1 MMLRQI
7 VRQKN
12 GLVGLVIAAVVVGA
26 ALFGPF
32 ITPYDPYAIEM
43 SESLQPPSLAHPFG
57 TDVFGRDVMSR
68 LILGARISLGVSV
81 LSRLISIAIGTV
93 LGLAAGYFGGRLDN
107 GVMRSADVT
116 LAYPGLLLL
125 IAVMAAVGP
134 SLASLVVALGIVGW
148 AAVAR
153 IVRAQVLSVRGRE
166 FIVAVHSLGG
176 RPARIIAKHL
186 LPNCASQLVI
196 VFSMGLGMGIMA
208 EASMSFLG
216 LGAQP
221 PLPSWG
227 SMISSG
233 LDYLRVAPWMSLAP
247 GLGIT
252 TAVLGFNLLGDACRD
267 VMDPRSQ
274 DRGRRE

>member
-1 MMLRQI
+1 MIARVL
-7 VRQKN
+7 RQKN
-12 GLVGLVIAAVVVGA
+12 GLLGAVIAAVVFAVA
-26 ALFGPF
+26 VLAPA
-32 ITPYDPYAIEM
+32 ISPYDPYRIDMAA
-43 SESLQPPSLAHPFG
+43 SLRPPSPAHPFG

-68 LILGARISLGVSV
+68 LMMGARISLEVSV
-81 LSRLISIAIGTV
+81 LSRIISVLLGTV
-93 LGLAAGYFGGRLDN
+93 LGLVAGYFGGRTDSLI
-107 GVMRSADVT
+107 MRFSDVT

-134 SLASLVVALGIVGW
+134 NLGSLIVALGIVGW
-148 AAVAR
+148 APVAR
-153 IVRAQVLSVRGRE
+153 IVRAQVLSIRERE
-166 FIVAVHSLGG
+166 FVLAVRSLGG
-176 RPARIIAKHL
+176 GPERIVLRHL

-208 EASMSFLG
+208 ESSMSFLG

-227 SMISSG
+227 AMISSG

-252 TAVLGFNLLGDACRD
+252 VSVLGFNLLGDACRD
-267 VMDPRSQ
+267 VMDPRL
-274 DRGRRE
+274 RHMGKGV

>member
-1 MMLRQI
+1 MFRRVI
-7 VRQKN
+7 RQKN
-12 GLVGLVIAAVVVGA
+12 GAVGFSIAVVVAAA
-26 ALFGPF
+26 ALVGPLVA
-32 ITPYDPYAIEM
+32 PYDPYQIQM
-43 SESLQPPSLAHPFG
+43 SESLRAPSLSHPLG

-68 LILGARISLGVSV
+68 LILGARVSLVVSV
-81 LSRLISIAIGTV
+81 LSRMISILIGTA

-107 GVMRSADVT
+107 AVMRVADVT

-134 SLASLVVALGIVGW
+134 SLASLIVALGLVGW

-153 IVRAQVLSVRGRE
+153 VVRAQVLSVRERE

-176 RPARIIAKHL
+176 GPGRIIAQHL
-186 LPNCASQLVI
+186 LPNCASQLVV

-227 SMISSG
+227 SMISGG

-247 GLGIT
+247 GLVIT

-267 VMDPRSQ
+267 VLDPRLSR
-274 DRGRRE
+274 DHRG

>member
-1 MMLRQI
+1 MLRRIAQ
-7 VRQKN
+7 QKN
-12 GLVGLVIAAVVVGA
+12 GLIGLAIAGVVVAA
-26 ALFGPF
+26 ALLAPA
-32 ITPYDPYAIEM
+32 IVPYDPYRISME
-43 SESLQPPSLAHPFG
+43 ESLQPPSLAHPLG

-68 LILGARISLGVSV
+68 LILGARISLVVSAA
-81 LSRLISIAIGTV
+81 SRIISIVIGTL
-93 LGLAAGYFGGRLDN
+93 LGLAAGYFGGKLDSA
-107 GVMRSADVT
+107 VMRSADVT

-125 IAVMAAVGP
+125 VAVMAAVGP
-134 SLASLVVALGIVGW
+134 SLASLILALGLVGW

-153 IVRAQVLSVRGRE
+153 VVRSQVLSIREREYVLAVR
-166 FIVAVHSLGG
+166 SLGG
-176 RPARIIAKHL
+176 TSRRIIARHL
-186 LPNCASQLVI
+186 LPNCMSQLVI

-208 EASMSFLG
+208 ESSMSFLG

-252 TAVLGFNLLGDACRD
+252 IAVLGFNLLGDACRD
-267 VMDPRSQ
+267 VMDPRLRSA
-274 DRGRRE
+274 GRRD

>member
-1 MMLRQI
+1 MIAEI

-12 GLVGLVIAAVVVGA
+12 GLVGVAIAGVVFAVAVLA
-26 ALFGPF
+26 PA
-32 ITPYDPYAIEM
+32 IAPYDPYRIDMA
-43 SESLQPPSLAHPFG
+43 ESLRPPCLAHPFG

-68 LILGARISLGVSV
+68 LMHGARISLEVSV
-81 LSRLISIAIGTV
+81 LSRVISILIGTL
-93 LGLAAGYFGGRLDN
+93 LGLVAGYFGGRIDS
-107 GVMRSADVT
+107 VIMRSSDVT

-125 IAVMAAVGP
+125 VAVMAAVGP
-134 SLASLVVALGIVGW
+134 NLASLIVALGIVGW
-148 AAVAR
+148 APVAR
-153 IVRAQVLSVRGRE
+153 IVRSQVLSIRERE
-166 FIVAVHSLGG
+166 FVLAVRSLGG
-176 RPARIIAKHL
+176 GAERIMARHI

-208 EASMSFLG
+208 ESSMSFLG

-227 SMISSG
+227 AMISSG

-252 TAVLGFNLLGDACRD
+252 IAVLGFNLLGDACRD
-267 VMDPRSQ
+267 VLDPKLRHL
-274 DRGRRE
+274 GKGG

>member
-1 MMLRQI
+1 MIGRV

-12 GLVGLVIAAVVVGA
+12 GLLGLVIAGIVVAVAVLAPV
-26 ALFGPF
+26 
-32 ITPYDPYAIEM
+32 ISPYDPYRIDM
-43 SESLQPPSLAHPFG
+43 DESLRSPSPSHPLG

-68 LILGARISLGVSV
+68 LMMGARISLEVSL
-81 LSRLISIAIGTV
+81 LSRIISIVLGTV
-93 LGLAAGYFGGRLDN
+93 LGLVAGYFGGRTDS
-107 GVMRSADVT
+107 VIMRTSDVT

-134 SLASLVVALGIVGW
+134 TLGSLIVALGIVGW
-148 AAVAR
+148 APVAR
-153 IVRAQVLSVRGRE
+153 IVRAQVLSIRERE
-166 FIVAVHSLGG
+166 FVLAVRSLGG
-176 RPARIIAKHL
+176 SPERIVTRHL

-208 EASMSFLG
+208 ESSMSFLG

-227 SMISSG
+227 AMISSG

-252 TAVLGFNLLGDACRD
+252 IAVLGFNLLGDACRD
-267 VMDPRSQ
+267 VMDPKLRHL
-274 DRGRRE
+274 GKGV